1 MNAIAGKANLDV
13 LATHTSNNSQT
24 HMRRSFAESTA
35 RERVAQLLDAGSFK
49 EILGPAARVVSP
61 HLALLG
67 VPSAFD
73 DGVAIGSGLLAGQPI
88 LIAAQ
93 EGEFMGGGVGEVHGA
108 KLVGLFQRAL
118 IHKPAAVVVL
128 AESGGVRLHEA
139 NAGLIAVSEVMRA
152 LLAVRA
158 AGIPVLMLI
167 GGANGCF
174 GGMGLI
180 ARCANWVVMSDLGR
194 LAMSGPEVIESSN
207 GVEEF
212 DSRDR
217 ALVWRTTGGKHRYL
231 LGDCDVLVEDDM
243 AAFRSATVQAMA
255 ALAQTTAL
263 TLNHLQAEHA
273 ALAAR
278 INRFG
283 NCHDA
288 LDIWRLNGISEP
300 ERVADLEASAMLQVK
315 QIFQTTA
322 LADAGARQAQP
333 QPEHMPVDAASAS
346 SDATQPLT
354 QLLSALFDQGHSV
367 RVNDDLIQGTAKV
380 QGLPVTVVGSTHHA
394 AIGVELALAQADA
407 VLACVRAHPGQPIV
421 LLVDTQGQRLRHRDE
436 LLGINRYMAH
446 MGCCI
451 ELARQRGHRV
461 VGLVYDQAL
470 SGGFITSG
478 LLADACYAL
487 PQAEIRV
494 MRLPAMARVTKIDEA
509 RLTELSKSNPVF
521 APGVDNL
528 VAMGGIQA
536 LWTGDLQAC
545 LAGALAA
552 SSGPDD
558 RAALGAARG
567 GRSMAA
573 AVAQQVLS
581 A

>member
-1 MNAIAGKANLDV
+1 MSL
-13 LATHTSNNSQT
+13 
-24 HMRRSFAESTA
+24 SFAESTA
-35 RERVAQLLDAGSFK
+35 RQRLAHVLDAGSFN
-49 EILGPAARVVSP
+49 EFLGPGERMVSP

-73 DGVAIGSGLLAGQPI
+73 DGVVIGTGQLGGKKV

-93 EGEFMGGGVGEVHGA
+93 EGEFMGGGVGEVQGA

-118 IHKPAAVVVL
+118 VQRPAAVIVV

-152 LLAVRA
+152 LMAVRA

-167 GGANGCF
+167 GGSNGCF

-180 ARCANWVVMSDLGR
+180 ARCADWLVMSDSGR
-194 LAMSGPEVIESSN
+194 LAMSGPEVIESSY

-231 LGDCDVLVEDDM
+231 LGDCDALVDDDVV
-243 AAFRSATVQAMA
+243 AFRDAAIAAIA
-255 ALAQTTAL
+255 ALPRGKPLSLGTMD
-263 TLNHLQAEHA
+263 AEHKL
-273 ALAAR
+273 LAER
-278 INRFG
+278 LEVFG
-283 NCHDA
+283 DCNDA
-288 LDIWRLNGISEP
+288 MDIWKRAGVSHP
-300 ERVADLEASAMLQVK
+300 ERIADLEAQAMHVVKASFQQPARSAAGSPNALTTVAPAVTMVEPDLANLLLELFGPSHQVVVE
-315 QIFQTTA
+315 
-322 LADAGARQAQP
+322 G
-333 QPEHMPVDAASAS
+333 
-346 SDATQPLT
+346 
-354 QLLSALFDQGHSV
+354 
-367 RVNDDLIQGTAKV
+367 DLIRGQAHVT
-380 QGLPVTVVGSTHHA
+380 GLPVTVVGSTHHA
-394 AIGVELALAQADA
+394 AIGVELALAQARA
-407 VLACVRAHPGQPIV
+407 VLECVRKRPGQAIV

-451 ELARQRGHRV
+451 ELARQLGHRV

-478 LLADACYAL
+478 LMADACYAL
-487 PQAEIRV
+487 PKAEIRV
-494 MRLPAMARVTKIDEA
+494 MRLPAMARVTKIDEVL
-509 RLTELSKSNPVF
+509 LTELSKSNPVF
-521 APGVDNL
+521 APGVDNF

-536 LWTGDLQAC
+536 LWTGNLQAC
-545 LAGALAA
+545 LADALAA
-552 SSGPDD
+552 SPGPDE

-567 GRSMAA
+567 GRSLAA
-573 AVAQQVLS
+573 AVAQRVVS